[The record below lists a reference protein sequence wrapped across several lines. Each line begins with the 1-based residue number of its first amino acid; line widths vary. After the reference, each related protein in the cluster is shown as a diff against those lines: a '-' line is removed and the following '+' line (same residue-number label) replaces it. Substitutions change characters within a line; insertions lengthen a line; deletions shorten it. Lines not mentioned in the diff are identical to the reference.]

1 MQTKKQKTQ
10 TLQNEGSTKN
20 TVLAGAKEYHLVEPR
35 NHNFLLK
42 YFDPEVLI
50 TNLMGIKCGKT
61 LTNFHGSLSNPGKD
75 DTCVIK
81 LCPKV
86 ILAISH
92 KLKCFPLSVT
102 STQSQKFAD

>member
-20 TVLAGAKEYHLVEPR
+20 TVLAGGERVPFSRTTKSH
-35 NHNFLLK
+35 FLLK
-42 YFDPEVLI
+42 FFDPEVII

-81 LCPKV
+81 LFPKV
-86 ILAISH
+86 FFAISH
-92 KLKCFPLSVT
+92 KLECFPLSVT
-102 STQSQKFAD
+102 STQV